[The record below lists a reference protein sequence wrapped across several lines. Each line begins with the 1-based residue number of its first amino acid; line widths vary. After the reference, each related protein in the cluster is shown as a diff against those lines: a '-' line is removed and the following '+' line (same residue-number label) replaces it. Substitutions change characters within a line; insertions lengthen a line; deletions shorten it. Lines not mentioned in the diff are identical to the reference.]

1 MIEDLFNCCII
12 DEDERKDLLQLAE
25 ESTDPANP
33 FQSQVCRSSG
43 AGQAGGGWRAHTR
56 WPGQ

>member
-1 MIEDLFNCCII
+1 MIENLFNCCII

-25 ESTDPANP
+25 ESTDLANP

-43 AGQAGGGWRAHTR
+43 TGAGHLEEAGVLILDG
-56 WPGQ
+56 